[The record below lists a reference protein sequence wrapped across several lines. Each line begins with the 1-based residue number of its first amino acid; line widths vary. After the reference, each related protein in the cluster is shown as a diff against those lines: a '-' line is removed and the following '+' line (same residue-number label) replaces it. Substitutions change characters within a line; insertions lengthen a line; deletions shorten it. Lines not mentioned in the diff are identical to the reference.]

1 MRRHDSPGERRA
13 LTGTDAPAPYEP
25 AAAAAG
31 QAAADRAGGEPADGT
46 DGGDPGAEHADTEQP
61 DTERADTDG
70 AGPDPSDRGRVRP
83 GGLDGLLQRL
93 ERLPA
98 SHPSSPGYGGH
109 RHGGPAAWPPRAG
122 EPYRP
127 WFTSGEPG
135 EPWFTEDPG
144 DPAG

>member
-13 LTGTDAPAPYEP
+13 LTGADAPAPD
-25 AAAAAG
+25 ADR
-31 QAAADRAGGEPADGT
+31 QAAADRAGAGGEPADVT
-46 DGGDPGAEHADTEQP
+46 DGGDPGAERA

-70 AGPDPSDRGRVRP
+70 AGADTSDRGRP

-98 SHPSSPGYGGH
+98 SHPSSPGYAGH

-127 WFTSGEPG
+127 WFTSAEPG

>member
-13 LTGTDAPAPYEP
+13 LTGADAPAPD
-25 AAAAAG
+25 ADR
-31 QAAADRAGGEPADGT
+31 QAAADRAGAGGEPADVT
-46 DGGDPGAEHADTEQP
+46 DGGDPGAERA

-70 AGPDPSDRGRVRP
+70 AGADTSDGGR
-83 GGLDGLLQRL
+83 
-93 ERLPA
+93 
-98 SHPSSPGYGGH
+98 
-109 RHGGPAAWPPRAG
+109 AAWPPRAG

-127 WFTSGEPG
+127 WFTSAEPG